1 MASHSRS
8 AGPVL
13 TVTANPTV
21 DVCLDVDRLCTEGK
35 NRALVHSVQAGG
47 GGINVARCLRRLAI
61 PAARHPDCPTAYR
74 GHRGPHSTAGRP
86 GDPRRGRAQLRA
98 ALGERTLLIRLDRRA
113 GAALIGAEI
122 KSFAAA
128 ITARLACGA
137 DPAAAARYG
146 VAAAAATVASPGTEV
161 FQPATADKLVNEVRT
176 EVLRRSL
183 V

>member
-61 PAARHPDCPTAYR
+61 PARAVYVSGGDT
-74 GHRGPHSTAGRP
+74 GR
-86 GDPRRGRAQLRA
+86 
-98 ALGERTLLIRLDRRA
+98 RLDR
-113 GAALIGAEI
+113 LLAEEN
-122 KSFAAA
+122 
-128 ITARLACGA
+128 ITAR
-137 DPAAAARYG
+137 RVR
-146 VAAAAATVASPGTEV
+146 VAGETRKALVVTETATGHSYHIVPPGPVLSTAEV
-161 FQPATADKLVNEVRT
+161 DLLREA
-176 EVLRRSL
+176 VLRSARECTHVVVTGSAPPGL
-183 V
+183 PNRLPRTSWPAQHRWTSR